1 MKIRKVI
8 KTLPL
13 QVLAQSQHQPQA
25 INRILVY
32 RPHSVIK
39 ESRAHQQRNT
49 EQFQVMVDILF
60 SRPQSLRVHNDHVD
74 NFVILIVGN

>member
-1 MKIRKVI
+1 MKIREVI
-8 KTLPL
+8 KALPL
-13 QVLAQSQHQPQA
+13 QVLTQPQHQPQA
-25 INRILVY
+25 MNRILVY
-32 RPHSVIK
+32 RPHRVIEK
-39 ESRAHQQRNT
+39 SRAHQQRNT